1 MNLNQENH
9 PEEAQR
15 LDKWLWAA
23 RLFKTRGLAVE
34 AINGG
39 KVQVDGQRVKPAR
52 SVRQGMEVRVHKKN
66 FQITVIIQG
75 LSRQRRP
82 AKEAILLYRETD
94 TSRKQRE
101 EAAELRR
108 QLPEPRS
115 HGSGRPTKRDRRR
128 MNQFAG

>member
-1 MNLNQENH
+1 MNQENP
-9 PEEAQR
+9 PEKAQR

-52 SVRQGMEVRVHKKN
+52 NVHQGMEVRIHKKN

-75 LSRQRRP
+75 LARQRRP
-82 AKEAILLYRETD
+82 AKEAVLLYRETD
-94 TSRKQRE
+94 ASRRRRE

-108 QLPEPRS
+108 QLPETRLR
-115 HGSGRPTKRDRRR
+115 GSGRPTKRDRRH
-128 MNQFAG
+128 MTKFAGE